1 MKAGEWA
8 SPGAN
13 CEDRRENLTSSLGF
27 EEGGARLVG
36 DLVLLHG
43 GEKGMVAGLHYNSY
57 GCAVT
62 EPHTSETAAPYRC
75 HLRCF
80 TYVGTVIDTPPPVSW
95 V

>member
-43 GEKGMVAGLHYNSY
+43 GEKGMVAGVHYNRY
-57 GCAVT
+57 GCAFT